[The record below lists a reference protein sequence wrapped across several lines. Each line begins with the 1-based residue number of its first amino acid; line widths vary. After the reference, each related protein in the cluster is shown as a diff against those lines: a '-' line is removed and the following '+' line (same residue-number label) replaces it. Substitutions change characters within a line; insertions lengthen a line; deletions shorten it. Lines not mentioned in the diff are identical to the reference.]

1 MANRLEGSSLSSI
14 SSFSLR
20 MPPWTKKI
28 TKKLPRDSQSLPK
41 DPPEHPRRARERPGG
56 VHGDPQTTLR
66 ALQERPWASKRP
78 LGVIWKVSGPHF
90 RASGSDFE
98 RLWDSFSTFGT
109 QFCSLILT
117 FFSVSREPRSSGLW
131 GWWQRRS
138 LQIRR
143 PRLVRGA

>member
-1 MANRLEGSSLSSI
+1 MEGSSFSSI

-20 MPPWTKKI
+20 MPPWAKKI
-28 TKKLPRDSQSLPK
+28 TKKASQETPK
-41 DPPEHPRRARERPGG
+41 ASQKIPPSTPGELG
-56 VHGDPQTTLR
+56 SALEASMEAPQTTPR

-98 RLWDSFSTFGT
+98 RLWVSFSTLGT
-109 QFCSLILT
+109 QCCSLILT
-117 FFSVSREPRSSGLW
+117 FFRVSREPRSSGLW
-131 GWWQRRS
+131 GWRQRRS

-143 PRLVRGA
+143 PLL